1 MKKKIKSKNE
11 LPFYT
16 AEEEE
21 KIEAFIEKNYG
32 KIRRALEETDP
43 KEIRLK
49 FCIIPPDRKKHC
61 YTVVTMGMG
70 AHEMTVTDSKGI
82 VIRNRAELVFSLP
95 PEWNTESFDNE
106 DFWPFTL
113 TEIIAKM
120 PVKDGTWLAQG
131 HTISFDT
138 NFADS
143 TQFCGALLVVPPN
156 GEDARS
162 CNLGNNEVVRFYQ
175 VIPLYRREIDYKN
188 KFCSAALIDL
198 LNENSYII
206 DTERPCVVSDDLMTR
221 IDCLYDHSR
230 KITEKDLD
238 TDEINGANHISAY
251 LLWMIK
257 HGMINKE
264 ISEFFAEEL
273 ASVKSGKTDVRDF
286 FVKTLGGELT
296 TELFNEEG
304 LRFTD
309 MYYNFYS
316 GGISFPADVDRIAL
330 KHFGEELYN
339 CEEFGDEAYLFVP
352 YDKKYLSAMS
362 RTISKA
368 YKSFKNN
375 EFPDIS

>member
-1 MKKKIKSKNE
+1 MKKKNVSKE
-11 LPFYT
+11 DLPFYN

-21 KIEAFIEKNYG
+21 KIESFIEKNYG
-32 KIRRALEETDP
+32 KIRRALEETEP

-49 FCIIPPDRKKHC
+49 FCIIPPDRQKHC
-61 YTVVTMGMG
+61 CTVVTMGMG
-70 AHEMTVTDSKGI
+70 AHEMTVKDRKGT

-95 PEWNTESFDNE
+95 PGWNTESFDNE

-120 PVKDGTWLAQG
+120 PVKDGTWLSQG

-143 TQFCGALLVVPPN
+143 TQFCGALLVTPPN
-156 GEDARS
+156 GEDARI
-162 CNLGNNEVVRFYQ
+162 CNLDNNEVVRFYQ

-188 KFCSAALIDL
+188 KFGSAALISL
-198 LNENSYII
+198 FGENFHII
-206 DTERPCVVSDDLMTR
+206 DTERPCVVTDDLLNR
-221 IDCLYDHSR
+221 IDCVYDHSR
-230 KITEKDLD
+230 KITEKELD

-257 HGMINKE
+257 HGMIDGE

-273 ASVKSGKTDVRDF
+273 AAVKSGRTDVRDF
-286 FVKTLGGELT
+286 LVKTLGGELSM
-296 TELFNEEG
+296 ELFTEEG
-304 LRFTD
+304 QMFTE

-316 GGISFPADVDRIAL
+316 NGLSFPADVDRMAL

-352 YDKKYLSAMS
+352 YDKKYHTAMS

-368 YKSFKNN
+368 YRIFKENTADGN
-375 EFPDIS
+375 